1 MVSSFRVVLTLLV
14 AFVMMPVSAK
24 VSYIDSPALSKTSSA
39 TVSACGGATA
49 VQVPIITWGADMV
62 TILANGNSAT
72 TADGSIFAKQGLNLR
87 LVREDV
93 FTNQVNSFLT
103 CKSPYLR
110 GTLGMMHAAA
120 DVTDRDSRTKL
131 VVIYQLSWSAGGD
144 ALVVKSGINRPSD
157 LRGKT
162 IALQAYGPHIDYL
175 SKVLRDGGLS
185 LKDVKIRWTKDL
197 TGTDQSPRSAL
208 YDPDVHAAMAI
219 IPDALALTSQGKVG
233 TGAEDSVKGARIL
246 LSTKTA
252 NRIITDVYAVRS
264 DYFKSNRDAVQK
276 FVKGLMLAQEQ
287 LQSVMKKSGSSE
299 YKAVVS
305 ASASLLLDSPQATAD
320 TEAMYRDASLT
331 GFSGNVGFFAP
342 AQDSRN
348 FDKLNGEIS
357 SALGPLG
364 LSTGNVSL
372 AQAKWDYNA
381 FKPGLANTQ
390 GVVVPAFDTV
400 AVAKVVTERSAKD
413 RLSEGEL
420 FKFQVQFSPNQ
431 NSFDA
436 KNYGKD
442 FERAIDLA
450 STYGGAIVS
459 IEGHADPLGYLKK
472 KDAGEGEVILGR
484 VRQSGKNLSYSRA
497 TAVRDSLI
505 SYAKSKNMHLDP
517 SQFALVGHGI
527 EKPRTGM
534 CGSDPCRPKTEQ
546 DWLSNMRVEF
556 RIIQVEAEEN
566 VFTPR

>member
-1 MVSSFRVVLTLLV
+1 
-14 AFVMMPVSAK
+14 
-24 VSYIDSPALSKTSSA
+24 
-39 TVSACGGATA
+39 
-49 VQVPIITWGADMV
+49 
-62 TILANGNSAT
+62 
-72 TADGSIFAKQGLNLR
+72 
-87 LVREDV
+87 
-93 FTNQVNSFLT
+93 
-103 CKSPYLR
+103 
-110 GTLGMMHAAA
+110 
-120 DVTDRDSRTKL
+120 
-131 VVIYQLSWSAGGD
+131 
-144 ALVVKSGINRPSD
+144 
-157 LRGKT
+157 
-162 IALQAYGPHIDYL
+162 
-175 SKVLRDGGLS
+175 
-185 LKDVKIRWTKDL
+185 
-197 TGTDQSPRSAL
+197 
-208 YDPDVHAAMAI
+208 
-219 IPDALALTSQGKVG
+219 
-233 TGAEDSVKGARIL
+233 
-246 LSTKTA
+246 
-252 NRIITDVYAVRS
+252 
-264 DYFKSNRDAVQK
+264 
-276 FVKGLMLAQEQ
+276 
-287 LQSVMKKSGSSE
+287 
-299 YKAVVS
+299 
-305 ASASLLLDSPQATAD
+305 
-320 TEAMYRDASLT
+320 
-331 GFSGNVGFFAP
+331 VGFFAP

-390 GVVVPAFDTV
+390 GVVVPTFDTG
-400 AVAKVVTERSAKD
+400 AVAKVVSDRAAKD

-420 FKFQVQFSPNQ
+420 FKFQVQFRPNQ

-472 KDAGEGEVILGR
+472 KDAGEAEVVLGR
-484 VRQSGKNLSYSRA
+484 IRQSGKNLSYSRA

-505 SYAKSKNMHLDP
+505 SYAKSKNMQLDP

-527 EKPRTGM
+527 DKPRTGM
-534 CGSDPCRPKTEQ
+534 CGSEPCRPKTEQ